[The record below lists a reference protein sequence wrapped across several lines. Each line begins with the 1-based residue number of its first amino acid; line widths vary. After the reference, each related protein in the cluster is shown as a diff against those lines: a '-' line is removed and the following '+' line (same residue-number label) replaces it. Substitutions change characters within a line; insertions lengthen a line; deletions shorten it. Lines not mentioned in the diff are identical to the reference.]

1 MGRLIEDPKNPVM
14 FLSKGD
20 RLTMAHIGDTLQ
32 GGWKVYGMDA
42 RGMRV
47 EYLPLK
53 QSQTVAL
60 AAGSESSTSSGG
72 VAPPP
77 AADNAQ
83 PWAQPQPAA
92 ANAPA
97 LIQQLQQQ
105 GVQPPP
111 QPAAPEARA
120 EPQATP
126 GAPAAVSGI
135 DVSSG
140 VGGVTL
146 H

>member
-1 MGRLIEDPKNPVM
+1 M

-60 AAGSESSTSSGG
+60 AAGSESSTGTGG
-72 VAPPP
+72 
-77 AADNAQ
+77 AASPSATDNGAGGQ
-83 PWAQPQPAA
+83 PWTPPQPNAG
-92 ANAPA
+92 NAPQ
-97 LIQQLQQQ
+97 LLQQLQQQ
-105 GVQPPP
+105 GAQSAP
-111 QPAAPEARA
+111 QAPSAAPEGRT
-120 EPQATP
+120 EPAGTAAQ
-126 GAPAAVSGI
+126 PAAVSGI